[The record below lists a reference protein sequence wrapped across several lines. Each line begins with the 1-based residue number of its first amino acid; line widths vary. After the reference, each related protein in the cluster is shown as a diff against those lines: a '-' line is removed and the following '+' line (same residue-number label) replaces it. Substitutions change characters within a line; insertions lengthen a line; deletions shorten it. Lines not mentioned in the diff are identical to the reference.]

1 MATPYRCARHST
13 TCKAKSC
20 CLGSMSNEDFAVAVV
35 EARAVQEKKRGL
47 APTKKRLVDDFKE
60 KKEHLSFFLL
70 FFFTFPLDV
79 L

>member
-20 CLGSMSNEDFAVAVV
+20 CLGSMSNEDFAVSVV

-47 APTKKRLVDDFKE
+47 APTKK
-60 KKEHLSFFLL
+60 KKKTSR
-70 FFFTFPLDV
+70 
-79 L
+79 